1 MSRRPARP
9 PPREAPREALR
20 APFFLPPPR
29 KSRGAAPPAARFSAR
44 NLAAIQKA
52 ARESARAGRLLLQQ
66 LSRPEDFLAGGFS
79 GACYSAAVAWAF
91 AGVLLAEFMAFS
103 ALWFGGLLLI
113 GQKNTSFNS
122 EVVGVVVFS
131 VAS

>member
-1 MSRRPARP
+1 MY
-9 PPREAPREALR
+9 
-20 APFFLPPPR
+20 FIIIINITVIFL
-29 KSRGAAPPAARFSAR
+29 SGLIF
-44 NLAAIQKA
+44 NLVVVW
-52 ARESARAGRLLLQQ
+52 GVVGGFVCVGCLLFWWFGWLGG
-66 LSRPEDFLAGGFS
+66 FLAGGFS